1 MDQPLKLYFHSKSLN
16 PLSTQWW
23 GQMGLT
29 EDATSYPF
37 LRMQKNNNNK
47 IRERKKR
54 RKEEK
59 LSGKKDIDYHE
70 SKYAV
75 YENV

>member
-1 MDQPLKLYFHSKSLN
+1 MVGSEGVNGGCNLLSLLEN
-16 PLSTQWW
+16 
-23 GQMGLT
+23 
-29 EDATSYPF
+29 A
-37 LRMQKNNNNK
+37 KKNNNK